1 MPSDENT
8 KLIFVN
14 KVIGIFTDTFGKDM
28 LMVEKEIAFEHMGF
42 FKIKYKYIPL
52 GYGIIFEND
61 RGVFSIE
68 ICDSEEAF
76 NFLYR
81 IKKFDSTTTLENVEE
96 AVKILKETLDR
107 NDFAFYI
114 TRDEKL
120 YKKQDKDYIRV
131 KDLKELM

>member
-1 MPSDENT
+1 MQ
-8 KLIFVN
+8 
-14 KVIGIFTDTFGKDM
+14 
-28 LMVEKEIAFEHMGF
+28 
-42 FKIKYKYIPL
+42 
-52 GYGIIFEND
+52 
-61 RGVFSIE
+61 
-68 ICDSEEAF
+68 
-76 NFLYR
+76 

-96 AVKILKETLDR
+96 AVEILKETLDR